1 MESSGTVQVAVLR
14 SGNTGAECCD
24 GAQQSIGE
32 LCFRFAV
39 PQHCMIYVRTYTL
52 YQYHCGLW
60 ILADHPN
67 KAEHLIGFSFALSCV
82 YTLPRRQCS
91 GVVG

>member
-1 MESSGTVQVAVLR
+1 M
-14 SGNTGAECCD
+14 N
-24 GAQQSIGE
+24 
-32 LCFRFAV
+32 FRTDEKKTLYGI
-39 PQHCMIYVRTYTL
+39 IYVRTYTL

-82 YTLPRRQCS
+82 MEPCVYTLPGRQCC